1 MAFGASLDEATGRA
15 ANRTAELYINLADN
29 AEQLDPLAFAPV
41 GRIVKGMESTVA
53 RLYSG
58 YGEMQGES
66 RAAPSLQSLLR
77 YRSVTF
83 GTAMQAVW
91 WY

>member
-1 MAFGASLDEATGRA
+1 MIRVHAPRQVAFGASLDAATGRA

-41 GRIVKGMESTVA
+41 GRIVNGMESTVA

-66 RAAPSLQSLLR
+66 RAAPSL
-77 YRSVTF
+77 
-83 GTAMQAVW
+83 
-91 WY
+91 